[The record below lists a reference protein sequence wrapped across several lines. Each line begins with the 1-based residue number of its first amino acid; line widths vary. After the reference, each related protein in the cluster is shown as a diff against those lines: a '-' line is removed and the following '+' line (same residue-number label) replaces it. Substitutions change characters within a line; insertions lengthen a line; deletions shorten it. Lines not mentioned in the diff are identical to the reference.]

1 MIYHH
6 FKLLLLATRRQAII
20 CYTFIPVD
28 NRDKLQTYT
37 VINLIIY
44 MRKAFSDVLDLAVDA
59 FHKRRYIVNTAR
71 YLSLPPPLT
80 PSLPPPLAPSL
91 PPPLAPFISPHSI
104 PSPSSQSYQLYSSF
118 PSLILPPPFFLL
130 W

>member
-80 PSLPPPLAPSL
+80 PSLPPPLAP
-91 PPPLAPFISPHSI
+91 FISPHSI